1 MSEEKIS
8 FEINGTDYVNLKKFE
23 KQHKHCLSGT
33 CGDKLSYSFIPTG
46 MGLAIT
52 VKCSCGQKLSLGNF
66 MDYDSGEYD
75 EKKHRPLT
83 EEDLKNQR
91 FEEAVNA
98 ILVLENPRL
107 FRIAM
112 MADQR
117 FELIYAYA
125 AGLSM
130 YADERIAKAILPKI
144 ELDELHSE
152 IKNYTGTDEEN
163 IQKFYKYFKK
173 KVLDE
178 LETFHSENER
188 LREECIGGQG

>member
-1 MSEEKIS
+1 MSEEKIT

-46 MGLAIT
+46 MGMAIT
-52 VKCSCGQKLSLGNF
+52 VKCSCGQKLSLGDF

-75 EKKHRPLT
+75 EKKNRPLT
-83 EEDLKNQR
+83 EKDLKNQR

-112 MADQR
+112 RADQT
-117 FELIYAYA
+117 FDLIYAYA

-152 IKNYTGTDEEN
+152 IKNYTGTDSEN
-163 IQKFYKYFKK
+163 IQKFYGHFKRN
-173 KVLDE
+173 VLEE
-178 LETFHSENER
+178 LDAYQSDNQR
-188 LREECIGGQG
+188 LREECL

>member
-1 MSEEKIS
+1 MSEEKIT

-98 ILVLENPRL
+98 ILVLENPRM

-112 MADQR
+112 RVDQC
-117 FELIYAYA
+117 FDLIYAYA

-130 YADERIAKAILPKI
+130 YADERIAKAILPRI

-152 IKNYTGTDEEN
+152 IKNYTGADEEN

-178 LETFHSENER
+178 LETYHSENER